1 MKLYLVRHGE
11 TDWNAAG
18 ILMGQTNIPLN
29 ATGVK
34 QAEVLRDKI
43 VRRGLEFDAVTL
55 RLSSA
60 LPKPLKLLRQAFLSL
75 NKKQQG
81 TFAILGATLAV
92 AGVIA
97 AGINFNN
104 NSESNLQ
111 TSTPGYS
118 LQTEAIE
125 SSSAS
130 KVQSS
135 TVPATETKTE
145 SSTYEIPF

>member
-18 ILMGQTNIPLN
+18 ILMGQINIPLN

-60 LPKPLKLLRQAFLSL
+60 LPKPLKLLRQAFLSFSV
-75 NKKQQG
+75 
-81 TFAILGATLAV
+81 TH
-92 AGVIA
+92 
-97 AGINFNN
+97 
-104 NSESNLQ
+104 
-111 TSTPGYS
+111 
-118 LQTEAIE
+118 
-125 SSSAS
+125 
-130 KVQSS
+130 
-135 TVPATETKTE
+135 
-145 SSTYEIPF
+145 

>member
-1 MKLYLVRHGE
+1 M
-11 TDWNAAG
+11 
-18 ILMGQTNIPLN
+18 
-29 ATGVK
+29 
-34 QAEVLRDKI
+34 
-43 VRRGLEFDAVTL
+43 
-55 RLSSA
+55 
-60 LPKPLKLLRQAFLSL
+60 
-75 NKKQQG
+75 NKKQQCALTVIG
-81 TFAILGATLAV
+81 TTLVV
-92 AGVIA
+92 AGAIA
-97 AGINFNN
+97 AGVNFSNK
-104 NSESNLQ
+104 SESNLQ